1 MEKIF
6 VKLSIVLSLALLL
19 WITLFCNVTYMENEN
34 RNASP
39 FSLASPDGYFTD
51 RLPFRETLMK
61 LNRNISLLLGKN
73 EFAGAFFG
81 KDDYIFSNEDVSIET
96 LKKNIAAAEEFG
108 GVLCIVPSKT
118 DALVSALPRFYES
131 GRGTLWQTAAESK
144 NYLSDAF
151 ATLRLESANGKYIY
165 YRGDHHLTS
174 LGSYYL
180 YKSLAST
187 FGFSAYGAKDFS
199 PSVVK
204 SDFSGS
210 DARKMLVKTNDKI
223 ALFRYKGDGEFLT
236 ENLDTGE
243 SFKGF
248 YNHDALNS
256 NDPYGVFPIANAG
269 RVRISLQGEARP
281 KLLLICDSYGDSLA
295 PFLARHFDLDI
306 IDVRYYG
313 GSVTKLKEQSA
324 QTLFCFGMDTLASR
338 EILYKILF

>member
-6 VKLSIVLSLALLL
+6 VKLSLVLSFALLL
-19 WITLFCNVTYMENEN
+19 WITLFCNVNYLENEN
-34 RNASP
+34 RNANR
-39 FSLASPDGYFTD
+39 FSIASPYGYFTD

-61 LNRNISLLLGKN
+61 LNINISLLLGKN

-96 LKKNIAAAEEFG
+96 LEKNIAAAEEFG

-144 NYLSDAF
+144 NYLPDVF
-151 ATLRLESANGKYIY
+151 ATLRLEGANGKYIY

-187 FGFSAYGAKDFS
+187 LGFGAYGAKDFS

-223 ALFRYKGDGEFLT
+223 ALFRYKGDGEFVT
-236 ENLDTGE
+236 KNLDTGE
-243 SFKGF
+243 TFKGF
-248 YNHDALNS
+248 YNYDALNS
-256 NDPYGVFPIANAG
+256 NDPYGVYPIANAG
-269 RVRISLQGEARP
+269 RVSITKKGEKRDS
-281 KLLLICDSYGDSLA
+281 LLLICDSYGDSLA
-295 PFLARHFDLDI
+295 PFLARHFDIDM
-306 IDVRYYG
+306 IDVRYYS
-313 GSVTKLKEQSA
+313 GSVKELKEENDKI
-324 QTLFCFGMDTLASR
+324 LLCFGMDTLASR
-338 EILYKILF
+338 ELLYQLVF